1 MLLQMNA
8 CLNKCWAVAG
18 VPNGMLIEVTRH
30 FSDTAPLWRRLEN
43 EDTVRKSWTATPYIL
58 WRPGRSQ

>member
-8 CLNKCWAVAG
+8 RLNKCWAVAG
-18 VPNGMLIEVTRH
+18 APNGMLIEVTRH

-43 EDTVRKSWTATPYIL
+43 EDTVRKS
-58 WRPGRSQ
+58 